1 MIIGSTALK
10 YHGISVG
17 EPKDLDVMITA
28 NHPKIMYPDNT
39 DIVVIPK
46 HIYKLIFKASGYCT
60 PADILTIKMSHMA
73 WDTKWDKTKRH
84 VLCLLHLGYKPNKS
98 LYLLLKHHW
107 QSVYGSK
114 DHLSLAKTKSK
125 FFNDYVT
132 YVYDHDYLHELVSYP
147 KEPTYL
153 SCLKNNEEVLICKS
167 KFDLLSHD
175 QQLSMFREE
184 ITVIAV
190 ERWLVNPINKGK
202 ICWTKAYSMALKKVI
217 TSLTKN
223 WATDF
228 VIFNLPSLYKPDYNY
243 FKYALKML
251 GVEMKVDLQQF
262 KELCK
267 RLNAD
272 DAYLDSMIYHMSDDM
287 FEDFIWEHTDYP
299 ANLDYNSKKDK
310 VLSILDELD
319 YEHLY
324 QDGGGEGGA
333 ENCEGVFRLGDT
345 IYSASYSYYSYEGYD
360 YTDIQDTLRE
370 VKPVEKTITVYE

>member
-10 YHGISVG
+10 YHGINVG
-17 EPKDLDVMITA
+17 EPNDLDVMITA
-28 NHPKIMYPDNT
+28 NHSKRIYPDNV
-39 DIVVIPK
+39 DVIIIPK
-46 HIYKLIFKASGYCT
+46 HIYKLLFNTSGYCT

-84 VLCLLHLGYKPNKS
+84 VLYLLNLGYKPNKS

-147 KEPTYL
+147 KEPTYI
-153 SCLKNNEEVLICKS
+153 SCLKNNEEVLICRN
-167 KFDLLSHD
+167 KFNLLSYD
-175 QQLSMFREE
+175 KQLSMFREE
-184 ITVIAV
+184 ITVIAI

-202 ICWTKAYSMALKKVI
+202 VCWTKAYSMALKKVV

-228 VIFNLPSLYKPDYNY
+228 VIFNLPSLYKPDYSY

-272 DAYLDSMIYHMSDDM
+272 DTDLGDMIFHMAIGC
-287 FEDFIWEHTDYP
+287 FEGFIGEHADFPSYP
-299 ANLDYNSKKDK
+299 DYNSKKDI
-310 VLSILDELD
+310 VLNIINELG
-319 YEHLY
+319 YEHLHEE
-324 QDGGGEGGA
+324 GGGEGGA
-333 ENCEGVFRLGDT
+333 EDCEGVFRLGDT
-345 IYSASYSYYSYEGYD
+345 IYKAYYTYYSHDGYD
-360 YTDIQDTLRE
+360 YSYIQHTLRE

>member
-10 YHGISVG
+10 HHGINVG
-17 EPKDLDVMITA
+17 EPNDLDVMITA
-28 NHPKIMYPDNT
+28 NHSKRMYPDNT
-39 DIVVIPK
+39 DIIVIPEQI
-46 HIYKLIFKASGYCT
+46 HKLLFNTSGYCT

-84 VLCLLHLGYKPNKS
+84 VLYLLNLGYKPNKS

-147 KEPTYL
+147 KEPTYI
-153 SCLKNNEEVLICKS
+153 SCLKNNEEVLTCKN
-167 KFDLLSHD
+167 KFDLLSYD

-184 ITVIAV
+184 ITVIAI

-202 ICWTKAYSMALKKVI
+202 VCWTKAYSMALKKVV

-228 VIFNLPSLYKPDYNY
+228 VIFNLSKLYKPDYNY

-251 GVEMKVDLQQF
+251 GVEMKVNLQQF

-267 RLNAD
+267 RLNAGD
-272 DAYLDSMIYHMSDDM
+272 TDLDSMIFYMANGCFEYFIREHADFTSD
-287 FEDFIWEHTDYP
+287 
-299 ANLDYNSKKDK
+299 LDYSSKEDI
-310 VLSILDELD
+310 VLNIINELGYD
-319 YEHLY
+319 NLHQE
-324 QDGGGEGGA
+324 GGGEGGA
-333 ENCEGVFRLGDT
+333 EYCKGVFRLGDT
-345 IYSASYSYYSYEGYD
+345 IYSASYYYYSYDGYD
-360 YTDIQDTLRE
+360 YSDIQETLRE
-370 VKPVEKTITVYE
+370 VKPVQKTITVYE